1 MSGTL
6 AQLEGLKRQLSIQV
20 SSEEL
25 SNAYAKHLAE
35 ISKTANIKGFRPGKV
50 PMDVLEQKFAK
61 SLLQEAAVE
70 LIQKSFDEQV
80 KQQTLKLAGLPSI
93 DFDPTALKKGEGF
106 EYKATFETYPEVALK
121 DLSGVAIER
130 AEGEISDSDVENM
143 LIKMRTQHAEWHA
156 VDRAAK
162 LGDRLTIDFDGMM
175 DGKPLDRGSAKDAK
189 LELGSNSMIPGFEDG
204 LIGAKKGETRV
215 VKISFPAEYHVENL
229 RSKPVEFTIT
239 VHSIEEPKL
248 PALDDAFA
256 KKMGVDAGIDELKQ
270 KIKERMEAEIKEA
283 AHQAL
288 KTAVFDKLMG
298 LNIIEAPSA
307 LIDAEIQNLQHM
319 MRQRMR
325 SFNPNMTEAQMNAM
339 PMAREMFVDE
349 AKKRVIL
356 GLLLAEVIKASGI
369 TVDQER
375 VKKQIEKMAAN
386 HPDSAEVISMY
397 NKNDRLRSEIEAY
410 ILEEQAVEA
419 LLTKATVATV
429 KKNYDALIHKQ

>member
-6 AQLEGLKRQLSIQV
+6 AQLEGLKRQISIQV
-20 SSEEL
+20 SGEEL
-25 SNAYAKHLAE
+25 NAAYAKHLAE

-50 PMDVLEQKFAK
+50 PVSVLEQKFAK

-70 LIQKSFDEQV
+70 LIQKSFDAEV
-80 KQQTLKLAGLPSI
+80 KKQTLKLAGLPSI

-106 EYKATFETYPEVALK
+106 EYKAAFETYPEVALK
-121 DLSGVAIER
+121 DLSGVVIER
-130 AEGEISDSDVENM
+130 ADGEINDSDVENM

-215 VKISFPAEYHVENL
+215 VNISFPAEYHVENL
-229 RSKPVEFTIT
+229 RGKPVEFTIT
-239 VHSIEEPKL
+239 VHNIEEPKL

-256 KKMGVDAGIDELKQ
+256 KKMGVDEGIDELKK
-270 KIKERMEAEIKEA
+270 KIKDRMEAEIKEA

-307 LIDAEIQNLQHM
+307 LVDAEIQNLQHM

-356 GLLLAEVIKASGI
+356 GLLLAEVIKANTI

-386 HPDSAEVISMY
+386 HPNSAEVISMY

-419 LLTKATVATV
+419 LLTKATVSTV